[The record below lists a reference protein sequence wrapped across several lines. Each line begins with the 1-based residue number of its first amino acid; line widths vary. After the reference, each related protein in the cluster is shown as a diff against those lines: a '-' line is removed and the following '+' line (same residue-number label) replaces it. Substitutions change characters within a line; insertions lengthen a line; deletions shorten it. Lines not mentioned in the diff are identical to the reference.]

1 MAIDIYTTMIIGTLS
16 MMAWSILYKEN
27 FWYRIAEDL
36 TIGVM
41 GGYIMARLATNTF
54 DNFVSPL
61 ISGELINIIPIVLG
75 LMMWTQLT
83 KNYRWIARTPL
94 SFITG
99 IGSAI
104 AMKGAIYG
112 NILVPIIA
120 MATPITTGILGMTNH
135 LIAAIATITTVAFF
149 FFTIKPVGPLKH
161 VSKLGRVMMMIG
173 FGSVAGSSVL
183 SNTTFLYNRTQWFVQ
198 TPYAWIPFAL
208 AIVIIIIDV
217 MRSKA

>member
-1 MAIDIYTTMIIGTLS
+1 MALDIVTTMILGTLC
-16 MMAWSILYKEN
+16 MMAWSIMYKEN

-41 GGYIMARLATNTF
+41 GGYVMASLTLNTV
-54 DNFVSPL
+54 DNYISPL
-61 ISGELINIIPIVLG
+61 LSGEIINIIPILLG
-75 LMMWTQLT
+75 IMMWTQLS
-83 KNYRWIARTPL
+83 KGYRYLARTPL

-120 MATPITTGILGMTNH
+120 MSTPPTTGMLNH
-135 LIAAIATITTVAFF
+135 IIAAIATITTVAFF
-149 FFTIKPVGPLKH
+149 FFTIKPIGPLKYI
-161 VSKLGRVMMMIG
+161 SKTGRILMMVG

-183 SNTTFLYNRTQWFVQ
+183 SNTTFLYDRTQWFVK
-198 TPYAWIPFAL
+198 TPYAWVPLVLAT
-208 AIVIIIIDV
+208 AIVVIDV
-217 MRSKA
+217 MRKKA

>member
-1 MAIDIYTTMIIGTLS
+1 MAVDIFTTMIMGTLC

-41 GGYIMARLATNTF
+41 GGYVMARLVTNTY

-61 ISGELINIIPIVLG
+61 FSGEFINIIPIVLG

-83 KNYRWIARTPL
+83 KDYRWLARTPL
-94 SFITG
+94 SLITG
-99 IGSAI
+99 VGAAI

-112 NILVPIIA
+112 NILVPIASIA
-120 MATPITTGILGMTNH
+120 LPPTTGLIDH

-149 FFTIKPVGPLKH
+149 FFTIKPVGPLRY
-161 VSKLGRVMMMIG
+161 VSKTGRILMMIG

-183 SNTTFLYNRTQWFVQ
+183 SNTTFLYDRAQWFVQ
-198 TPYAWIPFAL
+198 TPYAWVPLVIAS
-208 AIVIIIIDV
+208 AIILVDVI
-217 MRSKA
+217 RSRA

>member
-1 MAIDIYTTMIIGTLS
+1 MIIGSLA

-27 FWYRIAEDL
+27 FFYRIAEDL

-41 GGYIMARLATNTF
+41 GGYIMASLTTNTF
-54 DNFVSPL
+54 NGYISPL
-61 ISGELINIIPIVLG
+61 LKGELINIIPIVLG

-83 KNYRWIARTPL
+83 KNYRWVARTPL

-112 NILVPIIA
+112 NILVPIMS
-120 MATPITTGILGMTNH
+120 MATPPTGSMIDH
-135 LIAAIATITTVAFF
+135 LVAALATITTVAFF
-149 FFTIKPVGPLKH
+149 FFTIKPVGALKY
-161 VSKLGRVMMMIG
+161 VSKTGRILMMVG

-183 SNTTFLYNRTQWFVQ
+183 SNTTFLYNRAQWFVQ
-198 TPYAWIPFAL
+198 TPYAWVPFVIAVAL
-208 AIVIIIIDV
+208 ILVDFIRKRA
-217 MRSKA
+217 

>member
-1 MAIDIYTTMIIGTLS
+1 MAVDIFTTLIMGTLC
-16 MMAWSILYKEN
+16 MMAWSVMYKEN

-41 GGYIMARLATNTF
+41 GGYVMASLTLNTF
-54 DNFVSPL
+54 DNYISPL
-61 ISGELINIIPIVLG
+61 LSGEIINIVPILLG
-75 LMMWTQLT
+75 IMMWTQLS
-83 KNYRWIARTPL
+83 KNYRYLARTPL

-112 NILVPIIA
+112 NILVPIIS
-120 MATPITTGILGMTNH
+120 MSTPPTTGTIGTLNH
-135 LIAAIATITTVAFF
+135 IIAAIATITTVAYF
-149 FFTIKPVGPLKH
+149 FFTIKPIGPLKYI
-161 VSKLGRVMMMIG
+161 STTGRIMMMIG

-198 TPYAWIPFAL
+198 TPYAWIPLVL
-208 AIVIIIIDV
+208 ATVILVIDIVRKKV
-217 MRSKA
+217 